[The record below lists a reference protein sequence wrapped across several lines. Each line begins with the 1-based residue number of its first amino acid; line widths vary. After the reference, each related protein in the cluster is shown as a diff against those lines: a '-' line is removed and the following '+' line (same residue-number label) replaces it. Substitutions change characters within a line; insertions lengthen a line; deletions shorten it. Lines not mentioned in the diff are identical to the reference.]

1 MVMIMAVTKKSIE
14 INKTQKT
21 TKKATKRTVSN
32 VNTFELNEKS
42 MILKIELPVEWNK
55 THTGLK
61 AKHIQDVEGKEYKKL
76 SIVDKAGNEIYL
88 FKTTFGYEPIMKESK
103 ISKSDLD
110 TSKLSDEENQLL
122 SLLLKKMSK

>member
-1 MVMIMAVTKKSIE
+1 MVIIMAVTKKSIE

-55 THTGLK
+55 TRTGLK
-61 AKHIQDVEGKEYKKL
+61 AKYIQDVEGKEYKKL

-88 FKTTFGYEPIMKESK
+88 FKTTFGYEPIIKESK

>member
-1 MVMIMAVTKKSIE
+1 MTVKRTIE
-14 INKTQKT
+14 TNKTVKTT
-21 TKKATKRTVSN
+21 TKKATKPTKRTISN
-32 VNTFELNEKS
+32 INTFELDEKT

-55 THTGLK
+55 SHNGLK
-61 AKHIQDVEGKEYKKL
+61 AKNVQDVEGKEYKKL

-88 FKTTFGYEPIMKESK
+88 FKTTFGYEPVVKETK

-110 TSKLSDEENQLL
+110 ISKLSDDEQEVL